1 MVARCNGEIIAVL
14 RSGQF
19 SWVAGRDLRDLTPNS
34 IVKITVTCNLIKTQG
49 ETSWLGARDSNP
61 DNVVQRERLTDSGSR
76 IRSASV
82 RGSSKG
88 RFSNLVCHQR
98 GLIPT

>member
-49 ETSWLGARDSNP
+49 ETSWLDVWDSN
-61 DNVVQRERLTDSGSR
+61 QELAAT
-76 IRSASV
+76 SAWMAA
-82 RGSSKG
+82 
-88 RFSNLVCHQR
+88 LV
-98 GLIPT
+98 GWS

>member
-49 ETSWLGARDSNP
+49 ETSWLGASDSNP
-61 DNVVQRERLTDSGSR
+61 DNVVQRAVHRQRLTDP
-76 IRSASV
+76 V
-82 RGSSKG
+82 RFGPW
-88 RFSNLVCHQR
+88 LV
-98 GLIPT
+98 